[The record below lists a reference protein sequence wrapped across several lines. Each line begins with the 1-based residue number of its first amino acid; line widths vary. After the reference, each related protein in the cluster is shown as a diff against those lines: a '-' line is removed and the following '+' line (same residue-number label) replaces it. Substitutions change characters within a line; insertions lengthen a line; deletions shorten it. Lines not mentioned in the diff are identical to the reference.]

1 MDKTNE
7 RKITKIQSYQKKQ
20 KLQNQTMSNI
30 EKGECK
36 TEPNSRPTTV
46 KFNVEYDYNQQKARP
61 TTSVTKRSGI
71 VSTPQSSKTL
81 KKNKTKTADVSHIT
95 DQRKGFSVIPSFI
108 PDEFKREVTTPTPL
122 KPGTG
127 SLNVQ
132 ENTWHTQ
139 VFPTESGAS
148 RDEVSMLAD
157 WLNEVLQKNID
168 EHRYDSFALG
178 TNANHWYDI
187 TYEELCRQI
196 NSECPERAQ
205 LLLAIWKRYQLLF
218 QRVSRLHE
226 EEKKYLIDC
235 HKKRTTELK
244 QELDKTQSRLKIITQ
259 QYRDDQERWSN
270 AREREETKFSNMRKK
285 LDLQVKNKRT
295 LMLKLKTLQERLES
309 EPTIGMNQPNNDYE
323 IILGEEEP
331 NQEMKKEKLTPSQV
345 SDRVHALRQRI
356 RNDYSY
362 MTQIISPLDDI
373 AHFLDKDIDSEES
386 FSIRNTFPQFFK
398 SLPITH
404 SGHVRSLQWFT
415 SVLTYFY
422 GFRLTDL
429 CERRYPFPYPTNRL
443 HFANSIYAIFLRTF
457 GTPYQASEV
466 LFDLFLT
473 AKTLAE
479 KQDNLRAKMFL
490 RFIDFSNEYYDSI
503 YLDFYCYCVGSCMS
517 SIPEATTMF
526 PDAFNEEV
534 QEMAQIKHLTAID
547 ISKKIFFAISDGD
560 LADTY
565 AQDLIEKYELQPTD
579 PDRRISYDLILE
591 YMVDI
596 YKKEEERVEEQLF
609 EHYEMDAAQ
618 YDGIVT
624 LAQFQTLSMFSP
636 RKIDYRAYTEMMRN
650 TFIHSSRNT
659 ITFKELIEEL
669 HRYNLLVPFVF
680 DRIDYVL
687 DNHPSDSLTFMKN
700 ELLFHDN
707 EYEMKLEKL
716 QKTDE
721 AQYQSLKGL
730 RTKFEQV
737 IDTNRTGLFTEIA
750 QREFYEKF
758 SSLHIEP

>member
-1 MDKTNE
+1 
-7 RKITKIQSYQKKQ
+7 
-20 KLQNQTMSNI
+20 
-30 EKGECK
+30 
-36 TEPNSRPTTV
+36 
-46 KFNVEYDYNQQKARP
+46 
-61 TTSVTKRSGI
+61 
-71 VSTPQSSKTL
+71 
-81 KKNKTKTADVSHIT
+81 
-95 DQRKGFSVIPSFI
+95 
-108 PDEFKREVTTPTPL
+108 
-122 KPGTG
+122 
-127 SLNVQ
+127 
-132 ENTWHTQ
+132 
-139 VFPTESGAS
+139 
-148 RDEVSMLAD
+148 
-157 WLNEVLQKNID
+157 
-168 EHRYDSFALG
+168 
-178 TNANHWYDI
+178 
-187 TYEELCRQI
+187 
-196 NSECPERAQ
+196 
-205 LLLAIWKRYQLLF
+205 
-218 QRVSRLHE
+218 
-226 EEKKYLIDC
+226 
-235 HKKRTTELK
+235 
-244 QELDKTQSRLKIITQ
+244 
-259 QYRDDQERWSN
+259 
-270 AREREETKFSNMRKK
+270 
-285 LDLQVKNKRT
+285 
-295 LMLKLKTLQERLES
+295 
-309 EPTIGMNQPNNDYE
+309 
-323 IILGEEEP
+323 
-331 NQEMKKEKLTPSQV
+331 
-345 SDRVHALRQRI
+345 
-356 RNDYSY
+356 
-362 MTQIISPLDDI
+362 
-373 AHFLDKDIDSEES
+373 
-386 FSIRNTFPQFFK
+386 
-398 SLPITH
+398 
-404 SGHVRSLQWFT
+404 
-415 SVLTYFY
+415 
-422 GFRLTDL
+422 
-429 CERRYPFPYPTNRL
+429 
-443 HFANSIYAIFLRTF
+443 
-457 GTPYQASEV
+457 
-466 LFDLFLT
+466 
-473 AKTLAE
+473 
-479 KQDNLRAKMFL
+479 MFL